1 MTKLHEIARLGQ
13 SIWYDNI
20 RRGLMD
26 SGEFQKLLDDGVL
39 GVTSNPTIFQKAI
52 VGSDDYDSAMNA
64 LIGQGCSVSE
74 IYESLVLEDIG
85 RAADM
90 LRPIYDRT
98 DGLDGYVS
106 LEVSPKLAHDT
117 ENTVSEARRLFGVLG
132 RPNVMI
138 KVPATAEG
146 LPAIEQLIGEGI
158 NVNVTLIFSLQQ
170 YDAVT
175 AAYIAGL
182 ERLAAGG
189 GDLRK
194 VASVASFFVS
204 RMDVKVDKLLEAAGN
219 RDLQGRI
226 AIANSKVVYARF
238 KEIFGDDR
246 WGRLEA
252 QGARVQR
259 PLWASTST
267 KNPAYPDTLY
277 VDNLIGPHTVNTVP
291 PATLTAILDHGRV
304 ELTLEQR
311 LDEAQADLAALADLG
326 IDLEKAAQELLD
338 EGVEKFTVSFDDLLA
353 SIEEK
358 RARLLGKALPA

>member
-52 VGSDDYDSAMNA
+52 AGSDDYDAAMNA
-64 LIGQGCSVSE
+64 LIGQGCSVLE

-90 LRPIYDRT
+90 LRPIYDQT

-132 RPNVMI
+132 CPNVMI

-170 YDAVT
+170 YEAVT

-182 ERLAAGG
+182 ERLAA
-189 GDLRK
+189 
-194 VASVASFFVS
+194 S
-204 RMDVKVDKLLEAAGN
+204 RSSP
-219 RDLQGRI
+219 
-226 AIANSKVVYARF
+226 AI
-238 KEIFGDDR
+238 
-246 WGRLEA
+246 
-252 QGARVQR
+252 
-259 PLWASTST
+259 
-267 KNPAYPDTLY
+267 
-277 VDNLIGPHTVNTVP
+277 
-291 PATLTAILDHGRV
+291 
-304 ELTLEQR
+304 
-311 LDEAQADLAALADLG
+311 
-326 IDLEKAAQELLD
+326 
-338 EGVEKFTVSFDDLLA
+338 
-353 SIEEK
+353 
-358 RARLLGKALPA
+358 